1 MGELIPFAIV
11 ADRYLATLARKIA
24 RRALDEGDINR
35 PRFERWITEL
45 APGLADD
52 RREAVYHA
60 LPDWLQ
66 GVVEDNEAAER
77 EWQAE
82 RKGLIA

>member
-1 MGELIPFAIV
+1 MGELIPIGGAV
-11 ADRYLATLARKIA
+11 DRYLARLAHRIA
-24 RRALDEGDINR
+24 ERAYAEGDINR
-35 PRFERWITEL
+35 VRFERWLTEI

-66 GVVEDNEAAER
+66 GVVEDYEAAER